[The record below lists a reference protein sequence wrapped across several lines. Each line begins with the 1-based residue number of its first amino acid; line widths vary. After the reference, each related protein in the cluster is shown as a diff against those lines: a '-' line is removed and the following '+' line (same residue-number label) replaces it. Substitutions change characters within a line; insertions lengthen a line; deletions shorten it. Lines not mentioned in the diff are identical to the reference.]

1 MLLICLRELLDVD
14 MVWLLVKMF
23 LVVLCLSWVL
33 FFLMLD
39 WVCVIV
45 FVLLLVWRENKMLC
59 VWWLLLWNWVVENLG
74 LFLILW
80 KKLGGWFLL
89 WFLVWLLGCILVFE
103 LFEKNEID
111 IGVVIM
117 FLLCWLLLRLMLLCL
132 LWLGCFLVFVGLV
145 CCFRV
150 LNIIFLWNF
159 FRWYLVLMC

>member
-1 MLLICLRELLDVD
+1 
-14 MVWLLVKMF
+14 
-23 LVVLCLSWVL
+23 
-33 FFLMLD
+33 MLD

-45 FVLLLVWRENKMLC
+45 FVLLLVWRENRMLC

-80 KKLGGWFLL
+80 KKLVGWFLL

-117 FLLCWLLLRLMLLCL
+117 F
-132 LWLGCFLVFVGLV
+132 
-145 CCFRV
+145 
-150 LNIIFLWNF
+150 
-159 FRWYLVLMC
+159 